1 MFDKY
6 VVRMFLFLCVFLK
19 LLFSNKLQLMLYTEQ
34 MIRDNCY
41 LWWLFNVLTAR
52 RAGAGGGRGGAELRQ
67 GPGQPPVA
75 CWHLLLASLSSE
87 PSKAPGSLILCFY
100 VSTFT
105 AIFCVCLS
113 LPSKWDRVRLSSVI
127 LALTN
132 VLVQCCIKILCRD
145 F

>member
-52 RAGAGGGRGGAELRQ
+52 RAGAGGGQGGCRTEA
-67 GPGQPPVA
+67 GAGAAPSG
-75 CWHLLLASLSSE
+75 LLAS
-87 PSKAPGSLILCFY
+87 
-100 VSTFT
+100 
-105 AIFCVCLS
+105 
-113 LPSKWDRVRLSSVI
+113 
-127 LALTN
+127 ALGLT
-132 VLVQCCIKILCRD
+132 LL
-145 F
+145 